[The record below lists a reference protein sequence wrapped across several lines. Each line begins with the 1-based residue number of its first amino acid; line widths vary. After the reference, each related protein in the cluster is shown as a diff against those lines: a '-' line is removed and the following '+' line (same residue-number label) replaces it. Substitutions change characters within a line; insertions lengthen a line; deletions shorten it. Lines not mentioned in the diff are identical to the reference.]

1 MASIDDAET
10 AKAVTDIVT
19 SEKVTVEEFQ
29 NLVKSTDIEDLP
41 DEAKEAIAV
50 ALTFADDEVKEE
62 FESEVNVFEGGF
74 DSYVPSGSTVSV
86 ETRRIIVAATAVT
99 MAVPVA
105 SSGSGGG
112 AEPGST
118 RRKK

>member
-1 MASIDDAET
+1 MET
-10 AKAVTDIVT
+10 AEAVTNIVT
-19 SEKVTVEEFQ
+19 SEKVTVEEFTE
-29 NLVKSTDIEDLP
+29 LVSVVDIEELP

-50 ALTFADDEVKEE
+50 ALSFAEDEVKEE

-74 DSYVPSGSTVSV
+74 DSYIPSGSTVSV

-105 SSGSGGG
+105 SSGAGGGPASGG
-112 AEPGST
+112 SR
-118 RRKK
+118 RRK